1 MLSVLTSI
9 KLGISLRKSPE
20 LRSSALNIALAVNG
34 PNELLFS
41 LTARMRDSSSSRSCR
56 IKSLFPSSFMWAR
69 ITQMSTSGNVPSCFT
84 TPVSMGRFLRPP
96 PRFMTSYGVFGKT
109 PDGPPIVKRCPPM
122 VLIPLG
128 VPCHCWKKAH

>member
-1 MLSVLTSI
+1 
-9 KLGISLRKSPE
+9 
-20 LRSSALNIALAVNG
+20 
-34 PNELLFS
+34 
-41 LTARMRDSSSSRSCR
+41 
-56 IKSLFPSSFMWAR
+56 MWAR

-109 PDGPPIVKRCPPM
+109 PDGPSIVKRCPPM

-128 VPCHCWKKAH
+128 VPCHCREKTH